1 MNYPKIRKKRTDLT
15 TCIGKTYNF
24 LTVLELF
31 QKPIKSLFLCK
42 CICGNEQTHI
52 ASDVIN
58 GNAKSCGCK
67 KKELFKESKR
77 ITYEKKFQFPVE
89 KKMYSS
95 YKSQCKIA
103 KKDFLLTFE
112 EFKDLVNSICNYC
125 GEPPSKLRFVQ
136 NKEKEKPLNGI
147 DRVNNEIGYILDNC
161 VPCCTTCNFM
171 KKMLTKEDFL
181 NQVNK
186 IYKFIHNG

>member
-1 MNYPKIRKKRTDLT
+1 MNYPKIRKKRTKLQD
-15 TCIGKTYNF
+15 CVGKTYNF
-24 LTVLELF
+24 LTIIEVF
-31 QKPIKSLFLCK
+31 QKPVKSLFLCS
-42 CICGNEQTHI
+42 CVCGKEKEYI
-52 ASDVIN
+52 ATEVIN
-58 GNAKSCGCK
+58 GGTKSCGCK
-67 KKELFKESKR
+67 RKELFKESKKD
-77 ITYEKKFQFPVE
+77 TYEKKFQFPVE

-112 EFKDLVNSICNYC
+112 EFKELVNKNCYYC
-125 GEPPSKLRFVQ
+125 GEIPSKTRFIAS
-136 NKEKEKPLNGI
+136 KTKEKPLNGI
-147 DRVNNEIGYILDNC
+147 DRVDNNVGYLKENC

-181 NQVNK
+181 NQIDK